1 MTSSYVIFV
10 NPDTTSDIHTL
21 FNAHAALDT
30 GDTGAGEDNGTE
42 TVTSAN
48 DEITLDELEIAV
60 GNATQEIIYL
70 LHPGFSTSMSAT
82 QLQDLSEHLETI
94 FEGTNKDVDDVD
106 LFYLTN
112 FMDNCL
118 NRVELAAQPDTTN
131 QESIKSV
138 SFTFSTAPNGVGCV
152 ATTRAKWQSII
163 ALAKTQEEKNI
174 SAKLSALVIGEKI
187 IASTSQPL
195 FVFPDL
201 NKQTD
206 ALDALKTQYCRIEKN
221 FGRAVPNTENLS
233 FFWFVLGVTVIV
245 FVAWVLSYYMPKNRV
260 MMVKKY

>member
-21 FNAHAALDT
+21 FNSEKD
-30 GDTGAGEDNGTE
+30 GGETI
-42 TVTSAN
+42 TSTN

-60 GNATQEIIYL
+60 GNATQDIIYV
-70 LHPGFSTSMSAT
+70 LHSGFSTSMSAA
-82 QLQDLSEHLETI
+82 QLQDLTEHLNTI
-94 FEGTNKDVDDVD
+94 FVGANKDVDDVD

-118 NRVELAAQPDTTN
+118 NRVELAAQPTAG
-131 QESIKSV
+131 EPSIKSV

-152 ATTRAKWQSII
+152 ATTKTKWQSII

>member
-21 FNAHAALDT
+21 FNAHST
-30 GDTGAGEDNGTE
+30 IVGNGTE

-60 GNATQEIIYL
+60 GNATQDIIYV
-70 LHPGFSTSMSAT
+70 LHSDFSTSMSAA
-82 QLQDLSEHLETI
+82 QLRDLSEHLETI

-118 NRVELAAQPDTTN
+118 NRVELAAQPTAG
-131 QESIKSV
+131 EPSIKSV